1 MKQYARSMSRL
12 GTETAFSVLAQV
24 KKLESEGKN
33 IISFCIGEPD
43 FDTPKNIR
51 DAAKQALDDGY
62 THYSPSTGLPE
73 AREAYAEY
81 INSTRKNVTYSADEI
96 VVTPGGK
103 PIMFYAILLL
113 ADIDDEIIYPNPGFP
128 IYESMINYVGA
139 KAVPLPLLEEKEFV
153 FDVTELERLISP
165 KTKMLILNSPQ
176 NPCGGVIQKD
186 DLKKVAQLAVKHDLW
201 ILSDEIYSR
210 ILYGEKFQSITQF
223 PGMKERTIILE
234 GHSKTYAMT
243 GWRLGYG
250 AMNEELA
257 IGIGQLVTNSS
268 SCTASFTQ
276 IAGIEAYRGPQDE
289 TEEMVKRFQSRRDLI
304 VAGLNDIE
312 GIQCLSP
319 RGAFYVFPNVTD
331 GCKRLGFRRS
341 VELQDYL
348 LKEAGVAVLARTCFG
363 QRNEGETK
371 LYIRL
376 SYATSEENIK
386 EGLKRIKA
394 AIEK

>member
-1 MKQYARSMSRL
+1 MKRYAKSMSRL
-12 GTETAFSVLAQV
+12 GTETAFAVLDQV
-24 KKLESEGKN
+24 KKLKAEGKD
-33 IISFCIGEPD
+33 IVSFCIGEPD

-51 DAAKQALDDGY
+51 DAAKKALDDGH
-62 THYSPSTGLPE
+62 THYGPSTGLLE
-73 AREAYAEY
+73 ARQAYAEY
-81 INSTRKNVTYSADEI
+81 INSTRKNVSYDADEI
-96 VVTPGGK
+96 VITPGGK
-103 PIMFYAILLL
+103 PVMFYAIMLL
-113 ADIDDEIIYPNPGFP
+113 ADVDDEIIYPNPGFP

-139 KAVPLPLLEEKEFV
+139 KAIPLPLLEEKEFV
-153 FDVTELERLISP
+153 FDVKELEKLISP

-186 DLKKVAQLAVKHDLW
+186 DLETVARLAVEHDLW
-201 ILSDEIYSR
+201 VLSDEIYSR
-210 ILYGEKFQSITQF
+210 ILYGEEFQSITQF

-250 AMNEELA
+250 AMNKELA
-257 IGIGQLVTNSS
+257 VGIGQLMTNSC
-268 SCTASFTQ
+268 SCTSSFTQ
-276 IAGIEAYRGPQDE
+276 IAGIEAYKGPQDE
-289 TEEMVKRFQSRRDLI
+289 TEIMVKRFQSRRDLI
-304 VAGLNDIE
+304 VDGLNNIS
-312 GIQCLSP
+312 GVQCLSP

-331 GCKRLGFRRS
+331 ACKNLGFTQS

-348 LKEAGVAVLARTCFG
+348 LNEAGVAVLARTCFG
-363 QRNEGETK
+363 QRNKGETA

-394 AIEK
+394 ALEK